1 MLTPNVDTAARAPSF
16 LAPEKLSSEPAIT
29 RGPRLDLSQTQSQAQ
44 SKTQSP
50 TRSRTQAARKRVLV
64 VDDEPNIADSL
75 TEILIGHGYDAL
87 AFYSGHK
94 AVDSAR
100 DCCPDVV
107 ISDVVMPKLNG
118 VDTVLAIR
126 ELCPST
132 TILLFSGLAGTT
144 KILEAARAEGH
155 EFELLPKPIHPEQLL
170 KKLSTL
176 AQP

>member
-1 MLTPNVDTAARAPSF
+1 MQTSNVDTAARLPSF
-16 LAPEKLSSEPAIT
+16 LAPKILSSEPAVT
-29 RGPRLDLSQTQSQAQ
+29 RGARLDLSQAQSQTQSR
-44 SKTQSP
+44 P
-50 TRSRTQAARKRVLV
+50 QAARKRVLV
-64 VDDEPNIADSL
+64 IDDEPSIADSL

-132 TILLFSGLAGTT
+132 KILLFSGLAGTT
-144 KILEAARAEGH
+144 NILEAARAEGH
-155 EFELLPKPIHPEQLL
+155 EFEMLPKPIHPEQLL

-176 AQP
+176 AQS